1 MGPEQR
7 EQRRGIDWSSSG
19 KWKRRSSSSSKE
31 NTVDHIDEE
40 RSTDVL
46 ENSKKRGRGQ
56 PTSPQKAHNNAAE
69 EDLAG
74 RLTSTRRSFL
84 SGSAKLLG
92 GGALGLGLV
101 AAPAFA
107 KEDDHG
113 NDHGNEDKGQ
123 GGNGTN
129 GGRGGVTDV
138 EILNYALTLE
148 RLEYE
153 FYRQNLR
160 RFNEREI
167 EGAAIFEGFGRKV
180 RSQIYENLVR
190 IRNHEKTHVETL
202 IAVIKKL
209 GGDPVPACEYDFG
222 VNGVADFVATAQVL
236 EDTGVMAYDGAI
248 AYIDKPGLQTA
259 GATIATVEARHAAYL
274 RLLNGEVPFP
284 EPFDDPKAPRQV
296 CELVH
301 KTFITECPFDLEGFC
316 KTLPNKVIT
325 L

>member
-1 MGPEQR
+1 
-7 EQRRGIDWSSSG
+7 
-19 KWKRRSSSSSKE
+19 
-31 NTVDHIDEE
+31 
-40 RSTDVL
+40 VL
-46 ENSKKRGRGQ
+46 ENTKKRGRGQ
-56 PTSPQKAHNNAAE
+56 PTSPHKAHNNATE
-69 EDLAG
+69 EEEPAR

-107 KEDDHG
+107 KKDD
-113 NDHGNEDKGQ
+113 NEDKEGQ
-123 GGNGTN
+123 GGNSTN
-129 GGRGGVTDV
+129 GGGGGVTDV
-138 EILNYALTLE
+138 KILNYALVLE

-153 FYRQNLR
+153 FYRQHLR
-160 RFNEREI
+160 RFNESEI
-167 EGAAIFEGFGRKV
+167 EGAAIFNGFGSKV

-209 GGDPVPACEYDFG
+209 GGTPVGESEYAFG
-222 VNGVADFVATAQVL
+222 VNSVADFVATAQVL

-284 EPFDDPKAPRQV
+284 KPFDEPKAPQAV

-316 KTLPNKVIT
+316 KTLPNKVLT